1 MAGWRGGTAID
12 PPDLLFDHLFLTYNV
27 ADAYL
32 SPTIMQPTNLQWPAL
47 SLICAIALATPP
59 VWSREPSH
67 GLSYFG
73 DLKYGPD
80 IAHFDLRQSG
90 RAQGWT
96 HQLPGVGTF
105 NNLNPYVDKGRLAY
119 NISPRGGLGSYI
131 LDPLMRKCED
141 ELASYYAWL
150 AESVEVADD
159 YSWVTYKLR
168 ENAYWHD
175 GRPVTIEDVLWTF
188 DTIKTKGSITWRTL
202 YKEIV
207 RLEQID
213 DWSFRFHFSDE
224 AEKTPQ
230 LVIETATFAPLPKHY
245 WETRAFDETT
255 LEPPLGNG
263 AYRIGAVDPGYKV
276 VFERVEDYWARDL
289 NFAAGYFNFDEVE
302 FIWFFDKRVML
313 QALRAGVFDYF
324 FEENESDWA
333 TAYDFEGHRK
343 GLFKKETYT
352 MGFAYGMHF
361 GTVLNTR
368 RAPLDD
374 IRVREALTLAYNFE
388 WANRVFWH
396 DGMIRNNSFFVRS
409 GLQAFGPPSAEEL
422 ELLERFR
429 GQLPE
434 SVFTN
439 PIELPK
445 NNPFGRNRET
455 LLRADALLEEAG
467 WVVKDFRRVHAVT
480 GEPFALEFIV
490 GNHEHERMLTPFV
503 ENLERLGIVATLRRI
518 EGNAMTNRL
527 RTYDYDATV
536 RKVYTWK
543 VPFPTPMKQMFTS
556 GYVDTPTMR
565 NYAGIKHPVVDSLVE
580 TITKARSVKV
590 MNTAG
595 RALDRVL
602 LHNFYVIPDGH
613 PVGRHM
619 VYWDRFGHPPIGVPH
634 MNWQGIP
641 YLWWFDEEKSARVD
655 AGIAAL
661 KEN

>member
-1 MAGWRGGTAID
+1 
-12 PPDLLFDHLFLTYNV
+12 
-27 ADAYL
+27 
-32 SPTIMQPTNLQWPAL
+32 MQPTQPTRIQWPAL
-47 SLICAIALATPP
+47 VLICSIALATQP
-59 VWSREPSH
+59 VWSGEPSH

-80 IAHFDLRQSG
+80 IAHFDYANPDAPKGG
-90 RAQGWT
+90 RIK
-96 HQLPGVGTF
+96 LPGVGTF
-105 NNLNPYVDKGRLAY
+105 NNLNPYVDKGNLAY
-119 NISPRGGLGSYI
+119 SISPRGGQGSFI
-131 LDPLMRKCED
+131 LDPLMRKCDD

-188 DTIKTKGSITWRTL
+188 DMIKSKASILWRSL
-202 YKEIV
+202 YKDIV

-213 DWSFRFHFSDE
+213 DWSFRFHFSDK

-230 LVIETATFAPLPKHY
+230 LVIETATFAPLPRHY

-263 AYRIGAVDPGYKV
+263 PYRIAAVDPGYKV

-289 NFAAGYFNFDEVE
+289 NFAAGHFNFDEVE
-302 FIWFFDKRVML
+302 IMWFFDKRVML

-333 TAYDFEGHRK
+333 TAYDFEAYRK

-352 MGFAYGMHF
+352 MGFAYGVHF

-368 RAPLDD
+368 RAPLND

-396 DGMIRNNSFFVRS
+396 DGMNRNNSFFVRS
-409 GLQAFGPPSAEEL
+409 GMQAFGPPSTEEL
-422 ELLERFR
+422 EFLEPFR

-434 SVFTN
+434 SVLTD

-467 WVVKDFRRVHAVT
+467 WVVKDFRRVNAVT
-480 GEPFALEFIV
+480 GEPLELEFIV
-490 GNHEHERMLTPFV
+490 TRHEHERMLTPFV
-503 ENLERLGIVATLRRI
+503 ENLSRLGIDASLRRI
-518 EGNAMTNRL
+518 ESNAMTNRL
-527 RTYDYDATV
+527 RKYDFDATV
-536 RKVYTWK
+536 RKVYTYK
-543 VPFPTPMKQMFTS
+543 VPFPTRMRNTFTS
-556 GYVDTPTMR
+556 VSVDEPNLT
-565 NYAGIKHPVVDSLVE
+565 NYAGIENPVVDSLVD
-580 TITKARSVKV
+580 TISKARSEDLL
-590 MNTAG
+590 NTAG

-602 LHNFYVIPDGH
+602 LHGFYVIPDGH
-613 PVGRHM
+613 PIGRHM
-619 VYWDRFGHPPIGVPH
+619 VYWDRFGHPPLGVPH
-634 MNWQGIP
+634 MNWQGMP

>member
-1 MAGWRGGTAID
+1 
-12 PPDLLFDHLFLTYNV
+12 
-27 ADAYL
+27 
-32 SPTIMQPTNLQWPAL
+32 MQATNLRWPAL
-47 SLICAIALATPP
+47 GLICAIALAAQP
-59 VWSREPSH
+59 VRSSEPSH

-80 IAHFDLRQSG
+80 IAHFDYANPDAPKGG
-90 RAQGWT
+90 RIK
-96 HQLPGVGTF
+96 LPGIGTF

-168 ENAYWHD
+168 EDAYWHD
-175 GRPVTIEDVLWTF
+175 GRPVTIEDVMWTF
-188 DTIKTKGSITWRTL
+188 ETIKTKGSITWRTS
-202 YKEIV
+202 YKDIV

-213 DWSFRFHFSDE
+213 DRSFRFHFSE
-224 AEKTPQ
+224 TAEKNPQ
-230 LVIETATFAPLPKHY
+230 LIIETATFAPIPKHY
-245 WETRAFDETT
+245 WETRAIDETT

-289 NFAAGYFNFDEVE
+289 NFARGYFNFDAVE

-333 TAYDFEGHRK
+333 TAYDFEGYRK

-409 GLQAFGPPSAEEL
+409 GLQAFGSPSAEEL
-422 ELLERFR
+422 ALLETYR
-429 GQLPE
+429 GQVPE

-439 PIELPK
+439 PIELPR
-445 NNPFGRNRET
+445 NHPFGRNRET
-455 LLRADALLEEAG
+455 LIRADALLEEAG
-467 WVVKDFRRVHAVT
+467 WAVRDFRRVHAVT
-480 GEPFALEFIV
+480 GEPFEIEFIV

-503 ENLERLGIVATLRRI
+503 ENLERLGIAATLRRI

-543 VPFPTPMKQMFTS
+543 VPFPTPMRQMFTS
-556 GYVDTPTMR
+556 PYVDTPTMR
-565 NYAGIKHPVVDSLVE
+565 NYAGIKNPAVDSLVDMV
-580 TITKARSVKV
+580 TKARTEKL

-602 LHNFYVIPDGH
+602 LHSFYVIPDGH

-634 MNWQGIP
+634 MNWQGMP

-661 KEN
+661 KE

>member
-1 MAGWRGGTAID
+1 MR
-12 PPDLLFDHLFLTYNV
+12 V
-27 ADAYL
+27 
-32 SPTIMQPTNLQWPAL
+32 SPVMRVLRQTRFRWSAPVLV
-47 SLICAIALATPP
+47 CAIALAAQPA
-59 VWSREPSH
+59 WSEKPSH

-73 DLKYGPD
+73 NLKYGPD
-80 IAHFDLRQSG
+80 VAHFDYANPDAPKGG
-90 RAQGWT
+90 RIR
-96 HQLPGVGTF
+96 LPGIGTF
-105 NNLNPYVDKGRLAY
+105 NNLNPYAHKGRTAY
-119 NISPRGGLGSYI
+119 NISPRGGLGSHI
-131 LDPLMRKCED
+131 LDPLMRKSDD

-150 AESVEVADD
+150 AESVAVADD
-159 YSWVTYKLR
+159 YSRVTYKLR

-188 DTIKTKGSITWRTL
+188 DTIKTRGSPEWRMS
-202 YKEIV
+202 YKDIV
-207 RLEQID
+207 RIEQID
-213 DWSFRFHFSDE
+213 EWSFTFHFSEE

-230 LVIETATFAPLPKHY
+230 LVIETATFAPIPKHF
-245 WETRAFDETT
+245 WETRAFEETS

-263 AYRIGAVDPGYKV
+263 AYRIGEVDPGYKV
-276 VFERVEDYWARDL
+276 VFERVKDYWAKDL
-289 NFAAGYFNFDEVE
+289 NFAAGHFNFDEVE
-302 FIWFFDKRVML
+302 IMWFFDKRVML
-313 QALRAGVFDYF
+313 QALRAGVFDYW

-333 TAYDFEGHRK
+333 TAYDFEGYRR
-343 GLFKKETYT
+343 GLFKKETYR

-361 GTVLNTR
+361 GVVLNTR
-368 RAPLDD
+368 RPPLDD

-409 GLQAFGPPSAEEL
+409 GLQAFGLPSDEEIA
-422 ELLERFR
+422 LLENYR
-429 GQLPE
+429 GQVPE
-434 SVFTN
+434 SVFTG

-445 NNPFGRNRET
+445 NDSFGRNRET
-455 LLRADALLEEAG
+455 LLRANALLEEAG
-467 WVVKDFRRVHAVT
+467 WVIHDFRRVHTAT
-480 GEPFALEFIV
+480 GEPLALEFIV
-490 GNHEHERMLTPFV
+490 TSHEHERMLTPFV
-503 ENLERLGIVATLRRI
+503 ENLARLGIDAQLRRI
-518 EGNAMTNRL
+518 ESNAMTNRL
-527 RTYDYDATV
+527 RQYDFDATV

-543 VPFPTPMKQMFTS
+543 VPFPTRMREMFTS
-556 GYVDTPTMR
+556 PYVDTPTMP
-565 NYAGIKHPVVDSLVE
+565 NYAGIDNPVVDSLVE
-580 TITKARSVKV
+580 TVTKARSEKL

-619 VYWDRFGHPPIGVPH
+619 VYWDRFGHPPLGVPH

>member
-1 MAGWRGGTAID
+1 
-12 PPDLLFDHLFLTYNV
+12 
-27 ADAYL
+27 
-32 SPTIMQPTNLQWPAL
+32 MQAMNLRWPAFC
-47 SLICAIALATPP
+47 LICAIALAAQP
-59 VWSREPSH
+59 VRSSEPSH

-80 IAHFDLRQSG
+80 IAHFDYANPDAPKGG
-90 RAQGWT
+90 RIK
-96 HQLPGVGTF
+96 LPGIGTF

-175 GRPVTIEDVLWTF
+175 GRPVTIEDVVWTF
-188 DTIKTKGSITWRTL
+188 EMIKTKGSITWRTF
-202 YKEIV
+202 YKDIV

-213 DWSFRFHFSDE
+213 DWSFRFHFSE
-224 AEKTPQ
+224 TAEKNPQ
-230 LVIETATFAPLPKHY
+230 LIIETATFAPIPKHY
-245 WETRAFDETT
+245 WETRAIDETT

-276 VFERVEDYWARDL
+276 VFERVRDYWARDL
-289 NFAAGYFNFDEVE
+289 NFARGYFNFDEVE

-333 TAYDFEGHRK
+333 TAYDFEGYRK

-368 RAPLDD
+368 REPLDD

-409 GLQAFGPPSAEEL
+409 GLQAFGSPSAEEL
-422 ELLERFR
+422 ALLETFR
-429 GQLPE
+429 GQVPE
-434 SVFTN
+434 SVFKN

-455 LLRADALLEEAG
+455 LIRADALLEEAG
-467 WVVKDFRRVHAVT
+467 WVIKDFRRVHAVT
-480 GEPFALEFIV
+480 GEPFEIEFIV

-503 ENLERLGIVATLRRI
+503 ENLERLGIAATLRRI

-543 VPFPTPMKQMFTS
+543 VPFPTSMRQMFTS
-556 GYVDTPTMR
+556 PYVDTPTMR
-565 NYAGIKHPVVDSLVE
+565 NYAGIQNSAVDSLVD
-580 TITKARSVKV
+580 IVTKARSENL

-602 LHNFYVIPDGH
+602 LHSFYVIPDGH

-634 MNWQGIP
+634 MNWQGMP

-661 KEN
+661 KE

>member
-1 MAGWRGGTAID
+1 
-12 PPDLLFDHLFLTYNV
+12 
-27 ADAYL
+27 
-32 SPTIMQPTNLQWPAL
+32 MQSTNIRWPAL
-47 SLICAIALATPP
+47 TLICAIALATQP

-73 DLKYGPD
+73 DLKYPPD
-80 IAHFDLRQSG
+80 VAHFDYANPDAPKGG
-90 RAQGWT
+90 RIK
-96 HQLPGVGTF
+96 LPGVGTF

-188 DTIKTKGSITWRTL
+188 DTIKTKGSITWRTS
-202 YKEIV
+202 YKDIV

-213 DWSFRFHFSDE
+213 DWSFRFHFSE
-224 AEKTPQ
+224 TAEKNPQ
-230 LVIETATFAPLPKHY
+230 LIIETATFAPIPKHY
-245 WETRAFDETT
+245 WETRAIDETT

-276 VFERVEDYWARDL
+276 VFERVEDYWAKDL
-289 NFAAGYFNFDEVE
+289 NFARGYFNFDVVE

-333 TAYDFEGHRK
+333 TAYDFEGYRN

-434 SVFTN
+434 SVFTH

-467 WVVKDFRRVHAVT
+467 WVVKDFQRVNAVT

-503 ENLERLGIVATLRRI
+503 ENLERLGIAATLRRI

-527 RTYDYDATV
+527 RSYDYDATV

-565 NYAGIKHPVVDSLVE
+565 NYAGIKNPAIDSLVE
-580 TITKARSVKV
+580 IVTKARSEKV

-602 LHNFYVIPDGH
+602 LHSFYVIPDGH

>member
-1 MAGWRGGTAID
+1 MNVTELRL
-12 PPDLLFDHLFLTYNV
+12 PVLVLT
-27 ADAYL
+27 
-32 SPTIMQPTNLQWPAL
+32 
-47 SLICAIALATPP
+47 CAIALAATPA
-59 VWSREPSH
+59 RCGEPSH

-80 IAHFDLRQSG
+80 IEHFDYANPDAPKGG
-90 RAQGWT
+90 RIK
-96 HQLPGVGTF
+96 LPGIGTF
-105 NNLNPYVDKGRLAY
+105 NNLNPYVDKGRLVY

-150 AESVEVADD
+150 AESVEVAND

-188 DTIKTKGSITWRTL
+188 DTIKTKGSISWRTL
-202 YKEIV
+202 YKDIV

-213 DWSFRFHFSDE
+213 DWSFRFHFSE
-224 AEKTPQ
+224 TAEKNPQ
-230 LVIETATFAPLPKHY
+230 LIIETATFAPIPKHY
-245 WETRAFDETT
+245 WETRAIDETT

-263 AYRIGAVDPGYKV
+263 AYRIGAIDPGYKV
-276 VFERVEDYWARDL
+276 VFERVKDYWARNL
-289 NFAAGYFNFDEVE
+289 NFAQGYFNFDEVE
-302 FIWFFDKRVML
+302 FMWFFDKRVML

-333 TAYDFEGHRK
+333 TAYDFDGYRK
-343 GLFKKETYT
+343 GLFKKETYR

-368 RAPLDD
+368 RAPLND

-409 GLQAFGPPSAEEL
+409 GLQAFGPPAAEEL
-422 ELLERFR
+422 ALLETFR
-429 GQLPE
+429 GQVPE
-434 SVFTN
+434 SVLTQ
-439 PIELPK
+439 PIELPQ
-445 NNPFGRNRET
+445 NDAFGRNRET
-455 LLRADALLEEAG
+455 LLRADALLEDAG
-467 WVVKDFRRVHAVT
+467 WVVRDFERVHEAT
-480 GEPFALEFIV
+480 GERLSFEFIV

-503 ENLERLGIVATLRRI
+503 ENLERLGIAATLRRI

-543 VPFPTPMKQMFTS
+543 VPFPTPMRQMFTS
-556 GYVDTPTMR
+556 PYVDTPTMT
-565 NYAGIKHPVVDSLVE
+565 NYAGIKNPVVDSLVDMV
-580 TITKARSVKV
+580 TKARSEQM
-590 MNTAG
+590 MNIAG

-634 MNWQGIP
+634 MNWQGMP
-641 YLWWFDEEKSARVD
+641 YLWWFDQEKSARVD

>member
-1 MAGWRGGTAID
+1 
-12 PPDLLFDHLFLTYNV
+12 
-27 ADAYL
+27 
-32 SPTIMQPTNLQWPAL
+32 MQSTNIRWPAL
-47 SLICAIALATPP
+47 TLICAIALATQP

-73 DLKYGPD
+73 DLKYPPD
-80 IAHFDLRQSG
+80 VAHFDYANPDAPKGG
-90 RAQGWT
+90 RIK
-96 HQLPGVGTF
+96 LPGVGTF

-188 DTIKTKGSITWRTL
+188 DTIKTKGSITWRTS
-202 YKEIV
+202 YKDIV

-213 DWSFRFHFSDE
+213 DWSFRFHFSE
-224 AEKTPQ
+224 TAEKNPQ
-230 LVIETATFAPLPKHY
+230 LIIETATFAPIPKHY
-245 WETRAFDETT
+245 WETRAIDETT

-276 VFERVEDYWARDL
+276 VFERVEDYWAKDL
-289 NFAAGYFNFDEVE
+289 NFARGYFNFDVVE

-333 TAYDFEGHRK
+333 TAYDFEGYRN

-434 SVFTN
+434 SVFTH

-467 WVVKDFRRVHAVT
+467 WVVKDFQRVNAVT

-503 ENLERLGIVATLRRI
+503 ENLERLGIAATLRRI

-565 NYAGIKHPVVDSLVE
+565 NYAGIKNPAIDSLVE
-580 TITKARSVKV
+580 IVTKARSEKV

-602 LHNFYVIPDGH
+602 LHSFYVIPDGH

>member
-1 MAGWRGGTAID
+1 
-12 PPDLLFDHLFLTYNV
+12 
-27 ADAYL
+27 
-32 SPTIMQPTNLQWPAL
+32 MQSTNIRWPAL
-47 SLICAIALATPP
+47 TLICAIALATQP

-73 DLKYGPD
+73 DLKYPPD
-80 IAHFDLRQSG
+80 VAHFDYANPDAPKGG
-90 RAQGWT
+90 RIK
-96 HQLPGVGTF
+96 LPGVGTF

-188 DTIKTKGSITWRTL
+188 DTIKTKGSITWRTS
-202 YKEIV
+202 YKDIV

-213 DWSFRFHFSDE
+213 DWSFRFHFSE
-224 AEKTPQ
+224 TAEKNPQ
-230 LVIETATFAPLPKHY
+230 LIIETATFAPIPKHY
-245 WETRAFDETT
+245 WETRAIDETT

-276 VFERVEDYWARDL
+276 VFERVEDYWAKDL
-289 NFAAGYFNFDEVE
+289 NFARGYFNFDVVE

-333 TAYDFEGHRK
+333 TAYDFEGYRN

-434 SVFTN
+434 SVFTH

-467 WVVKDFRRVHAVT
+467 WVVKDFQRVNAVT

-503 ENLERLGIVATLRRI
+503 ENLERLGIAATLRRI

-565 NYAGIKHPVVDSLVE
+565 NYAGIKSPAIDSLVE
-580 TITKARSVKV
+580 IVTKARSEKV

-602 LHNFYVIPDGH
+602 LHSFYVIPDGH

>member
-1 MAGWRGGTAID
+1 
-12 PPDLLFDHLFLTYNV
+12 
-27 ADAYL
+27 
-32 SPTIMQPTNLQWPAL
+32 MQSTNIRWPAL
-47 SLICAIALATPP
+47 TLICAIALATQP

-73 DLKYGPD
+73 DLKYPPD
-80 IAHFDLRQSG
+80 VAHFDYANPDAPKGG
-90 RAQGWT
+90 RIK
-96 HQLPGVGTF
+96 LPGVGTF

-188 DTIKTKGSITWRTL
+188 DTIKTKGSITWRTS
-202 YKEIV
+202 YKDIV

-213 DWSFRFHFSDE
+213 DWSFRFHFSE
-224 AEKTPQ
+224 TAEKNPQ
-230 LVIETATFAPLPKHY
+230 LIIETATFAPIPKHY
-245 WETRAFDETT
+245 WETRAIDETT

-276 VFERVEDYWARDL
+276 VFERVEDYWAKDL
-289 NFAAGYFNFDEVE
+289 NFARGYFNFDVVE

-333 TAYDFEGHRK
+333 TAYDFEGYRN

-467 WVVKDFRRVHAVT
+467 WVVKDFQRVNAVT

-503 ENLERLGIVATLRRI
+503 ENLERLGIAATLRRI

-565 NYAGIKHPVVDSLVE
+565 NYAGIKSPAIDSLVE
-580 TITKARSVKV
+580 IVTKARSEKV

-602 LHNFYVIPDGH
+602 LHSFYVIPDGH

>member
-1 MAGWRGGTAID
+1 
-12 PPDLLFDHLFLTYNV
+12 
-27 ADAYL
+27 
-32 SPTIMQPTNLQWPAL
+32 MQPTSPRRATLVL
-47 SLICAIALATPP
+47 MCVMVLATSLG
-59 VWSREPSH
+59 WSGKPSH

-80 IAHFDLRQSG
+80 IAHFDYANPDAPKGG
-90 RAQGWT
+90 RIK
-96 HQLPGVGTF
+96 LPSIGTF
-105 NNLNPYVDKGRLAY
+105 NNLNPYVDKGLLAHY
-119 NISPRGGLGSYI
+119 ISPRGGSAGSFI

-159 YSWVTYKLR
+159 FSRVTYKLR

-188 DTIKTKGSITWRTL
+188 DMIKSKGSPMWRSL
-202 YKEIV
+202 YQDIV
-207 RLEQID
+207 ALERID
-213 DWSFRFHFSDE
+213 DWSFTFHFSDT

-230 LVIETATFAPLPKHY
+230 LVIETATFAPLPRHY

-263 AYRIGAVDPGYKV
+263 AYRIGEVDPGYKV
-276 VFERVEDYWARDL
+276 VFERVEDYWGRDL
-289 NFAAGYFNFDEVE
+289 NFAAGHFNFDEVE
-302 FIWFFDKRVML
+302 VMWFFDKRVML

-333 TAYDFEGHRK
+333 TSYDFEAYRK
-343 GLFKKETYT
+343 GLFKKETYR

-361 GTVLNTR
+361 GVVLNTR
-368 RAPLDD
+368 REPLDD

-409 GLQAFGPPSAEEL
+409 GMQAFGPPSAEEL
-422 ELLERFR
+422 ALLEPFR
-429 GQLPE
+429 GQVPE
-434 SVFTN
+434 SVFTQS
-439 PIELPK
+439 IELPK
-445 NNPFGRNRET
+445 NDPFGRNRDT

-467 WVVKDFRRVHAVT
+467 WVIQDFRRVHAVT
-480 GEPFALEFIV
+480 GEPLELEFV
-490 GNHEHERMLTPFV
+490 VTRHEHLRMLTPFV
-503 ENLERLGIVATLRRI
+503 ENLSRLGIDASLRRV
-518 EGNAMTNRL
+518 ESNAMTNRL
-527 RTYDYDATV
+527 REYDFDATI
-536 RKVYTWK
+536 RKVYTYK
-543 VPFPTPMKQMFTS
+543 VPFPTRMRHAFTS
-556 GYVDTPTMR
+556 PYSDRPNMT
-565 NYAGIKHPVVDSLVE
+565 NYAGISNPVVDSLVE
-580 TITKARSVKV
+580 TIAKARSEDVL
-590 MNTAG
+590 NAAG

-602 LHNFYVIPDGH
+602 LHGFYVIPDGH
-613 PVGRHM
+613 PIGRHM
-619 VYWDRFGHPPIGVPH
+619 VYWDRFGHPPLGVPH
-634 MNWQGIP
+634 LNWQGMP

>member
-1 MAGWRGGTAID
+1 
-12 PPDLLFDHLFLTYNV
+12 
-27 ADAYL
+27 
-32 SPTIMQPTNLQWPAL
+32 MQSTNIRWPAL
-47 SLICAIALATPP
+47 TLICAIALATQP

-73 DLKYGPD
+73 DLKYPPD
-80 IAHFDLRQSG
+80 VAHFDYANPDAPKGG
-90 RAQGWT
+90 RIK
-96 HQLPGVGTF
+96 LPGVGTF

-188 DTIKTKGSITWRTL
+188 DTIKTKGSITWRTS
-202 YKEIV
+202 YKDIV

-213 DWSFRFHFSDE
+213 DWSFRFHFSE
-224 AEKTPQ
+224 TAEKNPQ
-230 LVIETATFAPLPKHY
+230 LIIETATFAPIPKHY
-245 WETRAFDETT
+245 WETRAIDETT

-276 VFERVEDYWARDL
+276 VFERVEDYWAKDL
-289 NFAAGYFNFDEVE
+289 NFARGYFNFDVVE

-333 TAYDFEGHRK
+333 TAYDFEGYRN

-409 GLQAFGPPSAEEL
+409 GLQAFGPPSAEEI

-467 WVVKDFRRVHAVT
+467 WVVKDFQRVNAVT

-503 ENLERLGIVATLRRI
+503 ENLERLGIAATLRRI

-565 NYAGIKHPVVDSLVE
+565 NYAGIKSPAIDSLVE
-580 TITKARSVKV
+580 IVTKARSEKV

-602 LHNFYVIPDGH
+602 LHSFYVIPDGH

>member
-1 MAGWRGGTAID
+1 
-12 PPDLLFDHLFLTYNV
+12 
-27 ADAYL
+27 
-32 SPTIMQPTNLQWPAL
+32 MQSTNIRWPAL
-47 SLICAIALATPP
+47 TLICAIALATQP

-73 DLKYGPD
+73 DLKYPPD
-80 IAHFDLRQSG
+80 VAHFDYANPDAPKGG
-90 RAQGWT
+90 RIK
-96 HQLPGVGTF
+96 LPGVGTF

-188 DTIKTKGSITWRTL
+188 DTIKTKGSITWRTS
-202 YKEIV
+202 YKDIV

-213 DWSFRFHFSDE
+213 DWSFRFHFSE
-224 AEKTPQ
+224 TAEKNPQ
-230 LVIETATFAPLPKHY
+230 LIIETATFAPIPKHY
-245 WETRAFDETT
+245 WETRAIDETT

-276 VFERVEDYWARDL
+276 VFERVEDYWAKDL
-289 NFAAGYFNFDEVE
+289 NFARGYFNFDVVE

-333 TAYDFEGHRK
+333 TAYDFEGYRN

-467 WVVKDFRRVHAVT
+467 WVVKDFQRVNAVT

-503 ENLERLGIVATLRRI
+503 ENLERLGIAATLRRI

-527 RTYDYDATV
+527 RSYDYDATV

-565 NYAGIKHPVVDSLVE
+565 NYAGIKSPAIDSLVE
-580 TITKARSVKV
+580 IVTKARSEKV

-602 LHNFYVIPDGH
+602 LHSFYVIPDGH